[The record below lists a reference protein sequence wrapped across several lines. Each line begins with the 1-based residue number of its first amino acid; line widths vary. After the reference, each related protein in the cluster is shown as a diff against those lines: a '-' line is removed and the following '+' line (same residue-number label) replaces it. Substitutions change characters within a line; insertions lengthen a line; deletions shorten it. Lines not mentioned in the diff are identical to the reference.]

1 MDVLMCVK
9 LFAHGAKLW
18 SQTEYFMGNNSKI
31 SNCLGIVLSLYF
43 WKTACK
49 ASLLIFLRQTSFLC
63 FLLNPHYLFT
73 VFPPKISPSSDRLFF
88 VAAVVRF
95 EFSSQVSAGIC
106 CKTLYRLFF
115 VAAVVRFEFSSQVS
129 AGICCKTLY
138 TVFSRVLCPI
148 QLDMPIISA
157 LSLLEYNAFV
167 QHWHLREASC
177 FTRELFTFCKLEHL
191 IQASWS

>member
-18 SQTEYFMGNNSKI
+18 SQTEYFMGNNNKI

-73 VFPPKISPSSDRLFF
+73 VFPPKISPSSD
-88 VAAVVRF
+88 
-95 EFSSQVSAGIC
+95 
-106 CKTLYRLFF
+106 RLFF